1 MIVLILI
8 NSKGIS
14 QNSNDDTTICI
25 PKLEIQRAIN
35 IIETGKIANE
45 ELKITKA
52 KVVALED
59 LIINKD
65 SIINKLRTN
74 IDEYKRIVQ
83 NYSQTEHN
91 SNIIISNQIKLQEV
105 TLAKYKKQRFGKW
118 VTLILGASIGFL
130 ISK

>member
-1 MIVLILI
+1 VIVLILI

>member
-52 KVVALED
+52 KIVALED

-65 SIINKLRTN
+65 SIINNMRTN

-83 NYSQTEHN
+83 NYSQMEHN

>member
-14 QNSNDDTTICI
+14 QTSSNDSAICI
-25 PKLEIQRAIN
+25 PKVEIQRAIN

-45 ELKITKA
+45 ELKITKV
-52 KVVALED
+52 KIVALED

-65 SIINKLRTN
+65 SIINKLQTN
-74 IDEYKRIVQ
+74 IVEYKRIVQ
-83 NYSQTEHN
+83 NYSQMEHN

>member
-52 KVVALED
+52 KIVALED

-65 SIINKLRTN
+65 SIINKLQTN
-74 IDEYKRIVQ
+74 IVEYKRIVQ
-83 NYSQTEHN
+83 NYSQMEHN

>member
-1 MIVLILI
+1 VIVLILI

-52 KVVALED
+52 KIVALED

-65 SIINKLRTN
+65 SIINNMRTN

-83 NYSQTEHN
+83 NYSQMEHN

>member
-1 MIVLILI
+1 MIALILI

-14 QNSNDDTTICI
+14 QNSNEDTTICI

-45 ELKITKA
+45 ELKISKA
-52 KVVALED
+52 KIVALED

-65 SIINKLRTN
+65 SIINKLQTN
-74 IDEYKRIVQ
+74 IVEYKRIVQ
-83 NYSQTEHN
+83 NYSQVEHN

-105 TLAKYKKQRFGKW
+105 TLSKYKKQRFGKW
-118 VTLILGASIGFL
+118 VTLILGATIGFL